1 MASAAGYCLPNTN
14 FLPMATSVSP
24 DNQTAPVVGVT
35 PEPLEP
41 KKRNPLVPII
51 FLVILLVGGYFGWQ
65 RYQFAKA
72 HESTDDAQVEGDIYP
87 VLPRVA
93 GPVIK
98 VYVDDNQVVK
108 KGDTLVTIDPADYQQ
123 RVDAAQAALLAAQAQ
138 VTAARAA
145 VGTANANVR
154 TAQTTIGVSA
164 ANRAR
169 LQQDLA
175 RSTKLRNQDIIPQ
188 SEYDAVAANLK
199 STAAQQSTAQ
209 DQVSVA
215 RNQVTVAQ
223 QQIAVAQAVV
233 KQRQTDLNNAKLQ
246 LSYTTIVAPA
256 NGIVSRKNVQ
266 PGQVVSPGQ
275 QLVGLVSSARTWV
288 VANFKETQLEN
299 MKVGQPVKLEIDAY
313 PNEDFEGHIESLS
326 AATGARFALL
336 PPDNSTGNFV
346 KVTQRVPVK
355 IVLNKED
362 PEHPLRTGMSVNAIV
377 AVK

>member
-1 MASAAGYCLPNTN
+1 
-14 FLPMATSVSP
+14 MAT
-24 DNQTAPVVGVT
+24 QTELQDAPPTAVA
-35 PEPLEP
+35 EPLEP
-41 KKRNPLVPII
+41 EKKRNPLVLII
-51 FLVILLVGGYFGWQ
+51 VALVLLVGGYFGWQ
-65 RYQFAKA
+65 RYQFAKV
-72 HESTDDAQVEGDIYP
+72 HESTDDAQVEGDVYP
-87 VLPRVA
+87 VLPRVG
-93 GPVIK
+93 GPVLK
-98 VYVDDNQVVK
+98 VFVDDNQHVK
-108 KGDTLVTIDPADYQQ
+108 KGDTLVTIDRADYQQ

-138 VTAARAA
+138 VTAARAQ
-145 VGTANANVR
+145 VGIAQANVR

-199 STAAQQSTAQ
+199 ATSAQQGTAQ

-215 RNQVTVAQ
+215 RNQVTAAQ

-233 KQRQTDLNNAKLQ
+233 KQRQTDLNNAQLQ

-256 NGIVSRKNVQ
+256 NGVVSRKSVQ
-266 PGQVVSPGQ
+266 PGQ
-275 QLVGLVSSARTWV
+275 

-299 MKVGQPVKLEIDAY
+299 MKVGQPVKLEVDAY

-346 KVTQRVPVK
+346 KVTQRIPVK

>member
-1 MASAAGYCLPNTN
+1 
-14 FLPMATSVSP
+14 MAT
-24 DNQTAPVVGVT
+24 QTELQDAPPTAVA
-35 PEPLEP
+35 EPLEP
-41 KKRNPLVPII
+41 EKKRNPLVII
-51 FLVILLVGGYFGWQ
+51 IVALALLVGGYFGWTKY
-65 RYQFAKA
+65 RFAEA

-87 VLPRVA
+87 VLPRVS
-93 GPVIK
+93 GPVLK
-98 VYVDDNQVVK
+98 VYVDDNQIVK
-108 KGDTLVTIDPADYQQ
+108 RGDTLVTIDPADYQQ

-138 VTAARAA
+138 VAAARAGVSSA
-145 VGTANANVR
+145 QAGVGTAQANVR

-164 ANRAR
+164 ANRTR

-199 STAAQQSTAQ
+199 ATSAQQSTAQ

-215 RNQVTVAQ
+215 RNQVAAAQ
-223 QQIAVAQAVV
+223 QQVAQAQQQVAVAQAVV

-313 PNEDFEGHIESLS
+313 PNEEFDGHIESLS

-346 KVTQRVPVK
+346 KVTQRIPVK

-362 PEHPLRTGMSVNAIV
+362 PAHPLRTGMSVNAIV